1 MVIYLSIT
9 QFRGKSGMVDSLLV
23 VSVRESVKFKWLCA
37 QVKLMRLHVQ
47 VNEIYVSACA
57 SE

>member
-37 QVKLMRLHVQ
+37 QVS
-47 VNEIYVSACA
+47 EIAVSACA

>member
-37 QVKLMRLHVQ
+37 QVS
-47 VNEIYVSACA
+47 EIDVSACA
-57 SE
+57 SELDLCVGMCK